1 MATVVT
7 IDKLSVGAGAALAFA
22 LETISATTVLV
33 WLKVGPEFGKVTLAF
48 RMGLLLTDPNPNP
61 NPNPN
66 PKPKPNPKQV
76 TLAFQLGLLLSFTP
90 LLVFVQ
96 NFGWPL
102 SLMLSSVTVIAVG
115 STLSVAMVSGGMA
128 TGFRA
133 ILGLGVGLGLA
144 LTLTLNL
151 TR

>member
-1 MATVVT
+1 MATVVA

-66 PKPKPNPKQV
+66 PSPNPDPNPKQV

-115 STLSVAMVSGGMA
+115 SALSVAMVRGGMA

-133 ILGLGVGLGLA
+133 ILGLGLGLG
-144 LTLTLNL
+144 
-151 TR
+151 